1 MTKSLHDF
9 PSLRRWRSIPLFLLV
24 LLLSCAGLKSLHDF
38 PSLRRWRSIPLFL
51 LVLLLSCAGLSLLP
65 AVAQSASKSSLPAPL
80 AERPPAPDFKLIDT
94 QSKAHSLSDYRGKVV
109 LLNFWATWCEPCR
122 KEMPSLQ
129 RAWEYLRPK
138 DGVVLAINVG
148 DSGPVIDQFLKE
160 VPVDFPVLMSVDDDL
175 LTQWSIKGL
184 PMTFVIDPQGRIA
197 YRIPGDLEW
206 DQPQLLEQILTVR
219 EPK

>member
-1 MTKSLHDF
+1 MTKSLHYL
-9 PSLRRWRSIPLFLLV
+9 PYLHRWRPIPIFLLV
-24 LLLSCAGLKSLHDF
+24 FLLS
-38 PSLRRWRSIPLFL
+38 W
-51 LVLLLSCAGLSLLP
+51 AGLSLLP
-65 AVAQSASKSSLPAPL
+65 AVAQSSSGNPASPLPTPL

-122 KEMPSLQ
+122 KEIPSLQ

-138 DGVVLAINVG
+138 GGVVLAINYG

-160 VPVDFPVLMSVDDDL
+160 VPVNFPVLLSVDDDL
-175 LTQWSIKGL
+175 LTQWSVKGL

-206 DQPQLLEQILTVR
+206 DKPQLLDQILALR
-219 EPK
+219 ESK

>member
-1 MTKSLHDF
+1 MTKSLHYL
-9 PSLRRWRSIPLFLLV
+9 PSLRRWRPIRLFLL
-24 LLLSCAGLKSLHDF
+24 A
-38 PSLRRWRSIPLFL
+38 FL
-51 LVLLLSCAGLSLLP
+51 VSWAVLSLFP
-65 AVAQSASKSSLPAPL
+65 AVAQSSSKSTVSSLPAPL

-94 QSKAHSLSDYRGKVV
+94 QGKAHSLSDYRGKVV
-109 LLNFWATWCEPCR
+109 LINFWATWCEPCR

-138 DGVVLAINVG
+138 GGVVLAINYG

-160 VPVDFPVLMSVDDDL
+160 APVNFPVLLSVDDDL
-175 LTQWSIKGL
+175 LTQWSVKGL

-206 DQPQLLEQILTVR
+206 DQPQLLDQILALR
-219 EPK
+219 ESK